1 MLRPHCRDAD
11 PVRIASS
18 LRADLI
24 FGRDIPCTAGFSTHS
39 RAEGDPAEGAPRCTR
54 TLWALPRQVTVAVE
68 RIDGGKPR
76 ARGGPGTMPFGAPHV
91 SGPSRRRGRCERIDG
106 GQAARAR
113 WPWDDAVRGA
123 PCFGALPTEGVAA
136 SASRG
141 TSRAREVAL
150 GRCRSGRPMFRGPP
164 DGGGRCERIDGGK
177 PRARWTWDDAVR
189 GPSDE
194 RGRE

>member
-91 SGPSRRRGRCERIDG
+91 SGPSRRRGSLRAHRG
-106 GQAARAR
+106 GQAVRAR

-136 SASRG
+136 SAS
-141 TSRAREVAL
+141 TAASRARGGPGTMPFEAPPTKGVGNDA
-150 GRCRSGRPMFRGPP
+150 RESRRPG
-164 DGGGRCERIDGGK
+164 
-177 PRARWTWDDAVR
+177 
-189 GPSDE
+189 DE
-194 RGRE
+194 RSAGGCRRAGCW